1 MEDFLPSLW
10 VLLAFDLIR
19 GGKEEEG
26 KGEHVEVTL
35 RVLMCVLGGGVV
47 GGLGRRLSCFAMTTC
62 LGLGLSAPRS
72 PPLLFCKTLPRD

>member
-35 RVLMCVLGGGVV
+35 RVLMCVLGGGGSGGV
-47 GGLGRRLSCFAMTTC
+47 GEKVE
-62 LGLGLSAPRS
+62 
-72 PPLLFCKTLPRD
+72 LFCNDYLSGPGPVCP